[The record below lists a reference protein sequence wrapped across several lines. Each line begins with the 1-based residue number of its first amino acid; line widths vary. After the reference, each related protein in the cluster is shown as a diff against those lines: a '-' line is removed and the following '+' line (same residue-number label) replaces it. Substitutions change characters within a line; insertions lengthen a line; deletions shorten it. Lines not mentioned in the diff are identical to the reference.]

1 MPPGAMNAGLHG
13 ADRHLAGAR
22 RLSIGEARSPDHCHS
37 VALNRWQLLD
47 RLATFLQLNTI
58 DLFWWRGH
66 HERVV
71 IIDVFDFALALAIFG
86 EKMVAQD
93 GAKPGHHGI
102 SGGARRERV
111 EM

>member
-1 MPPGAMNAGLHG
+1 MNAGLHC
-13 ADRHLAGAR
+13 ADWHHAGAR
-22 RLSIGEARSPDHCHS
+22 GLTIGEAGRTDHCHS

-58 DLFWWRGH
+58 ELLWWRGH
-66 HERVV
+66 HKRMIAVNV
-71 IIDVFDFALALAIFG
+71 LDFALALAIFG

-111 EM
+111 EMC